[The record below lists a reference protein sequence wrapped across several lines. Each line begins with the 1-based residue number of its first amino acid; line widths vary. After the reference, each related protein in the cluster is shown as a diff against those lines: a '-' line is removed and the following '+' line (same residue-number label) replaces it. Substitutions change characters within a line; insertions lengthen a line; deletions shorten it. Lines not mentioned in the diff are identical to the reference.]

1 MSFWDLDDGTSAATG
16 EKEYTASA
24 GDFEPIPKNTNCL
37 VIVDDASWK
46 EAYQASETFVNL
58 KCKVLK
64 PEAYENRTLFFKLW
78 IDDLDPGVK
87 TDGSFDKAKAIAK
100 RDKHKRMLMTID
112 ANAKGRLAKMTS
124 RPSDEQLALALVG
137 SQFVAGLGVWEKEV
151 DGKKVP
157 GGNWLMAAFPRTK
170 EVTQVAKVAP
180 KRASAFAD
188 DDLDMDSVPF

>member
-37 VIVDDASWK
+37 VIIDDAAWK

-64 PEAYENRTLFFKLW
+64 PDAYENRTLFFKVW
-78 IDDLDPGVK
+78 IDDLDPGQK
-87 TDGSFDKAKAIAK
+87 TDGVFDRAKALEK
-100 RDKHKRMLMTID
+100 RTKHKKMLMAID
-112 ANAKGRLAKMTS
+112 ANAKGKLARLTS
-124 RPSDEQLALALVG
+124 RPTDEQLAIALVG
-137 SQFVAGLGVWEKEV
+137 SQFVAALGVWDKTDP

-157 GGNWLMAAFPRTK
+157 GGNWLMAAKPKTA
-170 EVTQVAKVAP
+170 EVTQANKPAAKKV
-180 KRASAFAD
+180 SAFVD
-188 DDLDMDSVPF
+188 DDDMDVPF